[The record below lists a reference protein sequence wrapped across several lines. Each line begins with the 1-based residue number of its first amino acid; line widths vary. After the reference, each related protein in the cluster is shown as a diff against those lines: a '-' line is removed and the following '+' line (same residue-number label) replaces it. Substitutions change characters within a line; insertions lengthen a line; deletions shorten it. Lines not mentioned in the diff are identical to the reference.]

1 MANPQPLFRLIC
13 PPTAFDAAA
22 PGWATDMLTDGEV
35 ALELEGCE
43 IEAINAA
50 AHAFG
55 YRTVRVLR
63 IETSQAAKDET
74 IITHADALPLIWIA
88 PAFSDRIRRW
98 AQERGPMTLLLEA
111 DGPLPEPELG
121 RLTRFVAL
129 LARQID

>member
-1 MANPQPLFRLIC
+1 MASAPLFRLIC
-13 PPTAFDAAA
+13 PPTAFDNA
-22 PGWATDMLTDGEV
+22 PTGWAADMLADGEV

-43 IEAINAA
+43 IGAINAA

-63 IETSQAAKDET
+63 IETSQEAKDET
-74 IITHADALPLIWIA
+74 IITHAETLPLIWIA
-88 PAFSDRIRRW
+88 AGFSERIQQW
-98 AQERGPMTLLLEA
+98 ARERGPMTLLVEA
-111 DGPLPEPELG
+111 DGPLPEAELG